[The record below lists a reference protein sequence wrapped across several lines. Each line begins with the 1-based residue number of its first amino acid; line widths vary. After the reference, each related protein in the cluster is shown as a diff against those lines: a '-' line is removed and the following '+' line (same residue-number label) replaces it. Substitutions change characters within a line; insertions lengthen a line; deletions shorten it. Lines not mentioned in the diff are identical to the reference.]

1 MDMSCRGAGEVSKV
15 VVEQGLTIVIVML
28 TWAVF
33 GPSTS
38 AFRVTKFV
46 EWCAF
51 VAPDITILPALTVYV
66 SKVTKANWLVVKLNA
81 A

>member
-1 MDMSCRGAGEVSKV
+1 
-15 VVEQGLTIVIVML
+15 ML